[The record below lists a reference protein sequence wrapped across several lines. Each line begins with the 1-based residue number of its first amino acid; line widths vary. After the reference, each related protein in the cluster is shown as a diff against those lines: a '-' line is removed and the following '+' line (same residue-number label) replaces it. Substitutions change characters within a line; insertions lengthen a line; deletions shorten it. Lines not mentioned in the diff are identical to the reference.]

1 MTYKVKDDEIAIIIK
16 PLLRQDGTWNNE
28 VIHTGLYYN
37 TGGAISPGILDDLVK
52 CASLMVCFFDIA
64 NEKPELLMEVE
75 ERLFNK
81 YGSKFW
87 SEYEEVDDNGE
98 FIEKFKE
105 KPVEK
110 REGNVL
116 YLKPWTKTEGSA

>member
-87 SEYEEVDDNGE
+87 SEYVANKKLMIAPSSGIPNSLDDTE
-98 FIEKFKE
+98 FMTKKNTPSAEK
-105 KPVEK
+105 
-110 REGNVL
+110 
-116 YLKPWTKTEGSA
+116 KTN